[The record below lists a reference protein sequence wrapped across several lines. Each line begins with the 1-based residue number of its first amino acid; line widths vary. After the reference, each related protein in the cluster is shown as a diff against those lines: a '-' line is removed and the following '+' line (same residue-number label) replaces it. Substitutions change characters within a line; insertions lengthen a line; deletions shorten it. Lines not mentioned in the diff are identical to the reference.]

1 MKEKTI
7 LAVIPMEE
15 KHREM
20 LKRTAKGAEII
31 FGDPETVSQEQV
43 DQAEIILGNL
53 PPEMIKKAKNLEWLQ
68 LNSAGYEAYAKEEIM
83 GDRILTSCSG
93 AYGQAVSEHMFAML
107 LAMQKKLHL
116 YRDDQKSHKWGDE
129 GQVTSISDTTVMI
142 LGLGGIGKHFA
153 RLAHALGAYVI
164 GIKRTYA
171 PCPEY
176 VDELH
181 LQEDIKALLP
191 KADAVVSFLPSSEET
206 KGMFDKEL
214 FALMKPGSFFLNGG
228 RGDTV
233 STEDLYQALKE
244 GRLEGAA
251 LDVTDPEP
259 LPPEHPLWDMPQVF
273 ITPHV
278 SGGYHLSI
286 TLDNVVDIC
295 AANLRKYLSGEKLDH
310 LVPVS
315 QE

>member
-1 MKEKTI
+1 MEEKTI
-7 LAVIPMEE
+7 LIVIPLKE
-15 KHREM
+15 KHREL
-20 LKRTAKGAEII
+20 LKKIAGKAELI
-31 FGDPETVSQEQV
+31 FSDLEKVTQEQV
-43 DQAEIILGNL
+43 DQAEVIVGNI
-53 PPEMIKKAKNLEWLQ
+53 PPEMVKKAKKLKWLQ
-68 LNSAGYEAYAKEEIM
+68 LNSAGFDSYAKADII

-116 YRDDQKSHKWGDE
+116 YRDDQKAHKWGDQ
-129 GQVTSISDTTVMI
+129 GAVTSISDATVMI
-142 LGLGGIGKHFA
+142 LGLGDIGKHFA

-164 GIKRTYA
+164 GIKRTYS

-191 KADAVVSFLPSSEET
+191 RADAVVSFLPSSEENR
-206 KGMFDKEL
+206 GMFDKEY
-214 FALMKPGSFFLNGG
+214 FDLMKPGSFFLNGG

-233 STEDLYQALKE
+233 SAEDLCQALKE
-244 GRLEGAA
+244 GRLAGAA

-259 LPPEHPLWDMPQVF
+259 LPSEHPLWDMPQVF

-278 SGGYHLSI
+278 SGGYHLSV

-295 AANLRKYLSGEKLDH
+295 AENLRRYLSGKELRN
-310 LVPVS
+310 LVKV
-315 QE
+315 E

>member
-116 YRDDQKSHKWGDE
+116 YRDDQKSHKWGDK

-142 LGLGGIGKHFA
+142 LGLGDIGKHFA

-191 KADAVVSFLPSSEET
+191 KADAVVSFLPSSEEIR
-206 KGMFDKEL
+206 GMFDKEL

-295 AANLRKYLSGEKLDH
+295 AENLHRYLSGKELWH
-310 LVPVS
+310 LVRVG
-315 QE
+315 QR

>member
-295 AANLRKYLSGEKLDH
+295 AENMRRYLSGKELRN
-310 LVPVS
+310 LVKV
-315 QE
+315 E

>member
-142 LGLGGIGKHFA
+142 LGLGDIGKHFA

-286 TLDNVVDIC
+286 ILDNVVDIC
-295 AANLRKYLSGEKLDH
+295 AENLHRYLSGKELQH
-310 LVPVS
+310 LVRVR
-315 QE
+315 QR